1 MNPSPALVQRIWLGL
16 GLLSFA
22 AAGSALPEGPPDRN
36 RPVEITLSTPEIY
49 PSSLTEP
56 SPVGMVDVNPPFL
69 HWQRAYADPRQR
81 RREKLSTLFYFRLAR
96 SETMQAPVFE
106 SGARRWSFYSPYR
119 TLEPGTWYWQCGEA
133 SQSTPTA
140 ITWSKVFSFSISGRE
155 VVRKTPPYA
164 VLEDGL
170 RRNGHPRIECRS
182 ADVGHLLPED
192 PVLARDLL
200 RLAEQALQAKL
211 PATFMDFSK
220 WDDPTVRKSGTTKN
234 QKASYILDDFEQN
247 KLMPVVRGF
256 LLTGDRRYLDEA
268 LAASTMLIRG
278 YAELKAN
285 NLEAGFVTDIY
296 DRSINSLYDS
306 LHGHLPAGK
315 RAELQAAVATAGRAS
330 FETLLDAYEHIPYNE
345 HRWQSFIRAAILK
358 AMSLVGEEPAAS
370 EWMQYLYDLWNYKV
384 PGAGRNDGGWFTGTG
399 YFNASCQTLF
409 VVPFL
414 LSQHTGADFFDHPW
428 YRNVGRFAC
437 YSTPPDHPSEGFGDK
452 AGAYEATPVYDLVR
466 NLRYLDPANPWN
478 HRYVLSLAKIAGRS
492 ERTSA
497 YLQSSTK
504 WYELLLRRQH
514 PAAAAALPT
523 TYGKVTEQAAF
534 FPDTGYVAMFTD
546 LDDLESNAM
555 VNFRSCPFGQNG
567 HAHAA
572 QNAFNLSWRGEKL
585 FYRTGY
591 YTSSNDPFS
600 VPNYKHS
607 RAHNTILADGI
618 GTSMAH
624 SGYGWMPRFL
634 NGQRIAYCLGDA
646 SNAFTGE
653 YGPYGEMLESR
664 GIAVSREN
672 GYGNPGVTRFR
683 RHLVFLRPHT
693 LLVYDELAAKSPVAW
708 TFRLNAVDPITKV
721 SDDSVAVR
729 AASATAT
736 AKVYTLTG
744 TQSLVTDQF
753 FGGPAVDFQRKLSTT
768 KDEWHADITTATKT
782 ARERLLTV
790 VRINPG
796 ETDPTKPLGIVAR
809 TEGGMLTL
817 TIDEWTISAE
827 LDPAKPSLLIVSDDK
842 SSALLTG
849 TAAESL
855 SFAGQVFRPQQE
867 GMTLLVEKSRGSPI
881 VQQTGDRLPDAV
893 VFSNGR

>member
-1 MNPSPALVQRIWLGL
+1 METTSSSPRQAGVRLSVVLVC
-16 GLLSFA
+16 A
-22 AAGSALPEGPPDRN
+22 AIGTWFTLPGRSQPA
-36 RPVEITLSTPEIY
+36 EIKLEQYELY

-56 SPVGMVDVNPPFL
+56 SPVGLVDVNPPFL
-69 HWQRAYADPRQR
+69 HWQKKYADQRQR
-81 RREKLSTLFYFRLAR
+81 RREKLGTLFYFRLAR
-96 SETMQAPVFE
+96 SEAMHAPVFE
-106 SGARRWSFYSPYR
+106 SGARRWSFYSPYQP
-119 TLEPGTWYWQCGEA
+119 LERGTWYWQCGVA
-133 SQSTPTA
+133 SQGSPTA
-140 ITWSKVFSFSISGRE
+140 ITWSNVFSFTITGRE
-155 VVRKTPPYA
+155 VIRKTPPYA
-164 VLEDGL
+164 ALEDGL

-192 PVLARDLL
+192 PVLARDLI

-268 LAASTMLIRG
+268 LAASTVLIRG

-285 NLEAGFVTDIY
+285 HLEAGFVTDIY
-296 DRSINSLYDS
+296 DRSINALYDS
-306 LHGHLPAGK
+306 LYSHLPAGK
-315 RAELQAAVATAGRAS
+315 RAELQAAVAAAGRAS

-452 AGAYEATPVYDLVR
+452 AGAYEAAPVYDLVR

-478 HRYVLSLAKIAGRS
+478 HRYVLSLAKLAGRS

-497 YLQSSTK
+497 NLTSSTK
-504 WYELLLRRQH
+504 WYELLLRKQH
-514 PAAAAALPT
+514 PAAAAALPA
-523 TYGKVTEQAAF
+523 TYGKVTEQAAS

-572 QNAFNLSWRGEKL
+572 QNAFNLTWRGEKL

-624 SGYGWMPRFL
+624 SGYGWVPRFL
-634 NGQRIAYCLGDA
+634 NGKRIAYCLGDA

-664 GIAVSREN
+664 GIPVSREN

-683 RHLVFLRPHT
+683 RHLIFLRPHT
-693 LLVYDELAAKSPVAW
+693 LLVYDELAAKNPVSW
-708 TFRLNAVDPITKV
+708 TFRLNAVDTITKV
-721 SDDSVAVR
+721 AEDTVTVR

-736 AKVYTLTG
+736 ARVYTLTG
-744 TQSLVTDQF
+744 TQSVVTDQF
-753 FGGPAVDFQRKLSTT
+753 FGGPAVDFQRKLPTT

-782 ARERLLTV
+782 AQERLLTV

-796 ETDPTKPLGIVAR
+796 ESDPSKPIRAR
-809 TEGGMLTL
+809 ARREGGTLTL
-817 TIDEWTISAE
+817 TIDEWTVSAE
-827 LDPAKPSLLIVSDDK
+827 LDPSKPSLLIASDDK
-842 SSALLTG
+842 SGALLTG

-855 SFAGQVFRPQQE
+855 SFAGQVFRPRQE
-867 GMTLLVEKSRGSPI
+867 GMTLLVEKSSEGSI
-881 VQQTGDRLPDAV
+881 VQQMGDRLPDAV